1 MATYPNTTSASDVW
15 SLRDVYKAEAGDE
28 WPSIPI
34 TFTYTAANLD
44 SGTADNA
51 FDGSLSTS
59 ANVRNAGSYVEI
71 TFNKAI
77 SGTLEVNVTNGND
90 SSDDDLVVTVD
101 SVQTE
106 TFDVSS
112 QVYYTL
118 NTGSS
123 FTTVRIAQQGGTT
136 GSIFAFRLNGTIL
149 IGTSGSGEV

>member
-1 MATYPNTTSASDVW
+1 MPHPSTSSAYGIW
-15 SLRDVYKAEAGDE
+15 SLNEVRDAERGDN
-28 WPSIPI
+28 WPSVPI

-59 ANVRNAGSYVEI
+59 ANVRNAGSYVEV
-71 TFNKAI
+71 TFNKSL

-90 SSDDDLVVTVD
+90 SSDDNLVVTVD

-123 FTTVRIAQQGGTT
+123 FTTVRVAQSGSTT
-136 GSIFAFRLNGTIL
+136 GSIFAFRLDGTVL
-149 IGTSGSGEV
+149 TGSSGSGSV